1 MNFETALGIVRLF
14 MSGGANRDDALN
26 NPGIPPEFRERIR
39 EALEWEENIVLEP
52 ARILV
57 SGEHGDEW
65 LRQLDRSTWHYWPTL
80 RTYLLGTKNWPTA
93 SVRSVDET
101 TDRILGQMS
110 SPFAEQFDVRGLVVG
125 YVQSGKTANFTALIA
140 KAADVG
146 YRLIIVLSGIDNGLR
161 RQTQIRLNK
170 ELVGYPDNRPGSVPL
185 PPMGLQWH
193 LFTTEDQDGDF
204 RPGNANYGALQG
216 SQPVLLVVKKNGSV
230 LRRLHTWLDAAPED
244 VRRTLPVLIIDDEAD
259 QASVDTRGSYQAE
272 GDDIPDDYEE
282 PTVINRLIRGLLR
295 KFQRKA
301 YVAYTATPFA
311 NILIP
316 HDTFDPGVESDLYP
330 RDFIVD
336 LPKPDGYFGAEE
348 QFGRF
353 DSESNEAIGGLDIIR
368 TVTDLELIELKQHGT
383 MPASLELAILDF
395 VLAGAA
401 RAYRRTHQNQEN
413 FPATM
418 LLHGSHLVLRQ
429 TEIANMVNQRFSEL
443 RDEWRYQRN
452 QGILDW
458 FRNRWETEFR
468 PVTMGSH
475 PARDAQFQFIEP
487 FIGPFFEA
495 VQVRVINS
503 RTGEVL
509 DYEREAHLKVIAI
522 GGNRLSRGLTL
533 EGLLVSYFF
542 RSTAMYDTLMQ
553 MGRWF
558 GFRGGYEDLTRLYM
572 TRDLSSWFSDLAL
585 VEHELRQDIRMYEA
599 MNVTP
604 MELGTRILRH
614 PAMLVTSR
622 LKQRYARALIVE
634 QSYSGQVM
642 QTFRFPFEQMES
654 LSRMLQ
660 ANLDGTNALLA
671 ILGFPTAW
679 HGQAPVWQ
687 GVSAETI
694 IQYIQNF
701 QMDRVVARNINPEAL
716 VAYIQRQNEF
726 DELTSWTVVVRGRE
740 NEDPILGSLDL
751 GLSHTIPMISRNR
764 MSSDPD
770 SLGIITNPG
779 DELIGFSQ
787 EQIERVGELRES
799 MRQAANPVS
808 RLVRP
813 PQEGLLLIYPVSRF
827 SGHERLPRQSRR
839 PMYEDPSNPLCR
851 DVICFAISFPRSDR
865 AQVLRGEYVV
875 GTVDWSPL

>member
-1 MNFETALGIVRLF
+1 MNFETALGVVRLL
-14 MSGGANRDDALN
+14 MSGGTSREDAIN
-26 NPGIPPEFRERIR
+26 NPAIPYELRERIR
-39 EALEWEENIVLEP
+39 ESLEREENIILEP

-57 SGEHGDEW
+57 SGEQRDDW
-65 LRQLDRSTWHYWPTL
+65 LRQLDRSAWYYWRTL
-80 RTYLLGTKNWPTA
+80 RTYLLGVKNWPAA
-93 SVRSVDET
+93 SVRSVDEA

-110 SPFAEQFDVRGLVVG
+110 APSTEQFDIRGLVVG

-146 YRLIIVLSGIDNGLR
+146 YRLIVVLSGIDNGLR
-161 RQTQIRLNK
+161 RQTQVRLNK
-170 ELVGYPDNRPGSVPL
+170 ELVGYPDNRSGAVPL

-193 LFTTEDQDGDF
+193 QFTTEGQDGDF

-216 SQPVLLVVKKNGSV
+216 SQPVLLVIKKNGPV
-230 LRRLHTWLDAAPED
+230 LRKLHGWLDAAPED
-244 VRRTLPVLIIDDEAD
+244 VRRTLPVLVIDDEAD

-272 GDDIPDDYEE
+272 GDDLPEDYEE
-282 PTVINRLIRGLLR
+282 PTVINKLIRDLLR

-316 HDTFDPGVESDLYP
+316 HDNYDPSVAGDLYP
-330 RDFIVD
+330 KDFIVD

-353 DSESNEAIGGLDIIR
+353 DSDSNETVGGLDIIR
-368 TVTDLELIELKQHGT
+368 NVSDSELIELKQHGT
-383 MPASLELAILDF
+383 LPASLEIAMLDF

-401 RAYRRTHQNQEN
+401 RTYRRNQQNQGD

-429 TEIANMVNQRFSEL
+429 IEMANMVEQRFSEL

-452 QGILDW
+452 QGILER
-458 FRNRWETEFR
+458 FRDRWETEFR
-468 PVTMGSH
+468 TVTAGSH
-475 PARDAQFQFIEP
+475 PARDAQFQSIEP

-509 DYEREAHLKVIAI
+509 DYEREPHLKSIAV

-533 EGLLVSYFF
+533 EGLLTSYFF

-558 GFRGGYEDLTRLYM
+558 GFRAGYEDLTRLYM
-572 TRDLSSWFSDLAL
+572 TSDLSSWFSDLAL

-622 LKQRYARALIVE
+622 LKQRYARTLIVE

-642 QTFRFPFEQMES
+642 QTFRFPFDRMDP

-660 ANLDGTNALLA
+660 ANLDSTGTL
-671 ILGFPTAW
+671 ISQLGGPFTW
-679 HGQAPVWQ
+679 QGQTPVWQ
-687 GVSAETI
+687 NVSAETI
-694 IQYIQNF
+694 IRYIQDF
-701 QMDRVVARNINPEAL
+701 QMDREVARNINPEAL

-726 DELTSWTVVVRGRE
+726 NELTSWTVAIRGRE
-740 NEDPILGSLDL
+740 NEDAVLGSLDV
-751 GLSHTIPMISRNR
+751 GLSRTIPMISRNR
-764 MSSDPD
+764 MASDPD

-787 EQIERVGELRES
+787 EQIERVEELRES

-808 RLVRP
+808 RFVRP
-813 PQEGLLLIYPVSRF
+813 PQEGLLLIYPVSRS
-827 SGHERLPRQSRR
+827 SGHERPPRQSRR

-851 DVICFAISFPRSDR
+851 DVICFAISFPKSDR